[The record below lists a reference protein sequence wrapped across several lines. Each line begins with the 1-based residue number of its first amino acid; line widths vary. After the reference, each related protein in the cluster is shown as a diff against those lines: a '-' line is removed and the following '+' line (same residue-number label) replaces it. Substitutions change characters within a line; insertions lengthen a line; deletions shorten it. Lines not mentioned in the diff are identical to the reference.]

1 MAIMTDHHDEL
12 ADHLVKCALSL
23 AGEQG
28 WRAVTLRD
36 VAERGEVTL
45 DAVYRRFPDK
55 MALLK
60 GLGRMVDAAVLAG
73 GHADMDEPPR
83 DRLFDVLMRRFD
95 VLAEYRDGVRAVLE
109 DLRMDPIGAAAE
121 LPELTLSMRWM
132 LEAAGI
138 PCRGVMGAVRVR
150 ALAVLYLL
158 VLRVWIND
166 DSPDMART
174 MKELDNRLRQA
185 EQLAN
190 TFDRGAPG
198 RRQAQSEPAA
208 ETPGARMSDPDF
220 GPDGPGSGPEG

>member
-1 MAIMTDHHDEL
+1 MTDLQDEL
-12 ADHLVKCALSL
+12 ADHLVKCALAL
-23 AGEQG
+23 AGTEG
-28 WRAVTLRD
+28 WRNVTLRA

-55 MALLK
+55 MALLQ

-73 GHADMDEPPR
+73 GQADMDEPPR

-95 VLAEYRDGVRAVLE
+95 VLAEYRDGVRSVLE
-109 DLRMDPIGAAAE
+109 DLRMDPLAALAE
-121 LPELTLSMRWM
+121 LPGLTLSMRWM
-132 LEAAGI
+132 LEAAGL
-138 PCRGVMGAVRVR
+138 PAGGVLGAVRVR

-158 VLRVWIND
+158 VLRVWVND

-190 TFDRGAPG
+190 TFDRSAPK
-198 RRQAQSEPAA
+198 RRPPESEAPP
-208 ETPGARMSDPDF
+208 EGPGARMSDPDF
-220 GPDGPGSGPEG
+220 GPAGPGSGL